1 MSELAQLEKI
11 DIRKKW
17 ENEPQHFTPWLAHKG
32 LTILAETLGLNLQII
47 DTEVQIGRRFWAD
60 VHARNTADDTDVVIE
75 NQFGESDHKHLGQI
89 LTYAAGITPKT
100 IIWIAE
106 TFTEEHRDAL
116 DYLNKITKK
125 RIRFF
130 GVTIAL
136 YRIGESDP
144 APQFQVICKPR
155 YWTKETQKTTN
166 DTKQLQL
173 RYWTR
178 FYQYAKEKNSL
189 LNLRNPIAENYLQ
202 CSRRD
207 KVDIHAYHNLNR
219 HEIGVALYLKGDTE
233 RLDLLNE
240 QREEIEKK
248 IGELLYW
255 DNPTQI
261 YLSKNESDP
270 RDESQWEKQH
280 QWILEK
286 LELFDRVFRPIF
298 HKLNASE
305 NAPTP

>member
-1 MSELAQLEKI
+1 
-11 DIRKKW
+11 
-17 ENEPQHFTPWLAHKG
+17 
-32 LTILAETLGLNLQII
+32 
-47 DTEVQIGRRFWAD
+47 
-60 VHARNTADDTDVVIE
+60 
-75 NQFGESDHKHLGQI
+75 
-89 LTYAAGITPKT
+89 
-100 IIWIAE
+100 
-106 TFTEEHRDAL
+106 
-116 DYLNKITKK
+116 
-125 RIRFF
+125 
-130 GVTIAL
+130 
-136 YRIGESDP
+136 
-144 APQFQVICKPR
+144 
-155 YWTKETQKTTN
+155 
-166 DTKQLQL
+166 
-173 RYWTR
+173 
-178 FYQYAKEKNSL
+178 
-189 LNLRNPIAENYLQ
+189 LRNPIAENYLQ
-202 CSRRD
+202 CRRRD

-240 QREEIEKK
+240 QREEIEEK
-248 IGELLYW
+248 IGESLYW

>member
-233 RLDLLNE
+233 RLDFAK
-240 QREEIEKK
+240 R
-248 IGELLYW
+248 
-255 DNPTQI
+255 T
-261 YLSKNESDP
+261 
-270 RDESQWEKQH
+270 
-280 QWILEK
+280 
-286 LELFDRVFRPIF
+286 
-298 HKLNASE
+298 
-305 NAPTP
+305 T